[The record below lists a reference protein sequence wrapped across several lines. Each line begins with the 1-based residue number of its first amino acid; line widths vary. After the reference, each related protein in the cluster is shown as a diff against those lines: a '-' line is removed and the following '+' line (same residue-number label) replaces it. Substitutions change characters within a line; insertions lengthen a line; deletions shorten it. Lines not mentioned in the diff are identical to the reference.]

1 MSNLPIIEAAKDE
14 LTAIF
19 KDLHQHPEIG
29 FTEHRTAGVVAEKL
43 EESMALTRCIP
54 ALQGQAW

>member
-19 KDLHQHPEIG
+19 KDLHQHPEG
-29 FTEHRTAGVVAEKL
+29 
-43 EESMALTRCIP
+43 C
-54 ALQGQAW
+54 W